1 MSEETVNLE
10 ITSAS
15 RDALVL
21 CLALGTLEAMRS
33 GVWPLE
39 AGIWTL
45 GRPLFWEPLKRAG
58 LSEEVLDIFQTAD
71 ELDAL
76 EELAGWPAAEAV
88 LDRMLEII
96 RRHLEAL
103 PDKSWHAGWFG
114 YGVC

>member
-1 MSEETVNLE
+1 MSEETINLE
-10 ITSAS
+10 IVSAS

-33 GVWPLE
+33 GVWPLK

-45 GRPLFWEPLKRAG
+45 GRPLFWEPLQRAG
-58 LSEEVLDIFQTAD
+58 LPEEVLDIFQMAD

-76 EELAGWPAAEAV
+76 GKLAGWPAAEV
-88 LDRMLEII
+88 ELDRMLGII

-103 PDKSWHAGWFG
+103 PDKSWQAGWPG
-114 YGVC
+114 YDVV

>member
-1 MSEETVNLE
+1 MSEESINLKVAS
-10 ITSAS
+10 TS

-21 CLALGTLEAMRS
+21 CLALGTLEAMRAR
-33 GVWPLE
+33 VWPLE

-58 LSEEVLDIFQTAD
+58 LHEEVLDIFQTTD

-76 EELAGWPAAEAV
+76 EKLAGWPAAEAV
-88 LDRMLEII
+88 LDQMLGII

-103 PDKSWHAGWFG
+103 PDK
-114 YGVC
+114 